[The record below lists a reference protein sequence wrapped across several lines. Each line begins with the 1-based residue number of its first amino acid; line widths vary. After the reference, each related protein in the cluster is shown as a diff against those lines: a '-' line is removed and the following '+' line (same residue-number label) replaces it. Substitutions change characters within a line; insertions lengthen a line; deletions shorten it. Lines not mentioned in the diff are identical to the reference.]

1 MGIPAKQGIKQLAE
15 LPEDA
20 CAARAL
26 PTLRSGLSM
35 LETKLACA
43 GNLRFSRFQGALSG
57 LRLQA

>member
-1 MGIPAKQGIKQLAE
+1 MPADQGIKQLAE

-20 CAARAL
+20 CAQRAL

-43 GNLRFSRFQGALSG
+43 GSLRLSRFQGALSG
-57 LRLQA
+57 LRLRA